1 MIQSLN
7 VSNKKFDIYVYLV
20 LCWFLLWQSG
30 CGREFYVKFEK
41 ENVHMLEMV

>member
-1 MIQSLN
+1 MCVMIQFLN

-20 LCWFLLWQSG
+20 LC
-30 CGREFYVKFEK
+30 CGRVAEGVNFMKFEK